1 MKLLRRN
8 RLPFELTN
16 GNDGRTKSWYK
27 PAKIRKDIE
36 TQLRL
41 LQLGQAEPFVDPV
54 AVEVLRILGP
64 GQRLWDYSSGLRGN
78 WKEIEDAL
86 VAVGWFADD
95 GPKHIKRVWFDQD
108 ASRREDGPSIVVSVY
123 QWERTYDVD

>member
-1 MKLLRRN
+1 MKLLRRA

-16 GNDGRTKSWYK
+16 SNDGRSKHWYK
-27 PAKIRKDIE
+27 SAKFRNDAEAI
-36 TQLRL
+36 LRL
-41 LQLGQAEPFVDPV
+41 QQLGQAEPFDCPV
-54 AVEVLRILGP
+54 AVEVLRLLGP

-86 VAVGWFADD
+86 VAVGWFQDD

-108 ASRREDGPSIVVSVY
+108 ASRRKDGPSIVVSVY
-123 QWERTYDVD
+123 EWERPNELD

>member
-1 MKLLRRN
+1 MRLLLRR

-16 GNDGRTKSWYK
+16 GNEGRTKHWYK
-27 PAKIRKDIE
+27 SDKFRNYCEAK
-36 TQLRL
+36 LRQQGL
-41 LQLGQAEPFVDPV
+41 AKAQPFDCPV
-54 AVEVLRILGP
+54 AVEVLRLLGP

-86 VAVGWFADD
+86 VAVGWFTDD

-123 QWERTYDVD
+123 EWQRAETP